1 LVGEAELGR
10 FMQIALGSASELQY
24 EVLLA
29 HHLGFLGHE
38 EHDRL
43 SESTGETKRMLTGL
57 FRKLKADS

>member
-1 LVGEAELGR
+1 
-10 FMQIALGSASELQY
+10 MQIALGSASELQY

-43 SESTGETKRMLTGL
+43 SESTSETKRMLTGF
-57 FRKLKADS
+57 FRKPIADG